1 MHIDDATTN
10 SKNVMSTV
18 VYFLIFDVQQPT
30 GQYPQCLVGSINPIH
45 RYFSPGFPIA
55 FYHFFQLS
63 TSVKWER
70 NRLFSWFSHGFL
82 MGHGFSPCFCGFCP
96 SVFPFLMA
104 FFSAQLHGRSAERS
118 RPRSTCFFSTW
129 RMIITLDIPIILK
142 YSQNNNS

>member
-70 NRLFSWFSHGFL
+70 NRLFSWFSHG
-82 MGHGFSPCFCGFCP
+82 SW
-96 SVFPFLMA
+96 VFPMLLWLLPLSFPISHG

>member
-70 NRLFSWFSHGFL
+70 NRLFSWVMGFPHAFVAFAPQFSH
-82 MGHGFSPCFCGFCP
+82 FSWLFFRP
-96 SVFPFLMA
+96 SCTDGLQKGQGRGVPV
-104 FFSAQLHGRSAERS
+104 FSALGG
-118 RPRSTCFFSTW
+118 
-129 RMIITLDIPIILK
+129 
-142 YSQNNNS
+142 

>member
-70 NRLFSWFSHGFL
+70 NRLFSWFSHGSWVFPML
-82 MGHGFSPCFCGFCP
+82 LWLLPLSFPISHGF
-96 SVFPFLMA
+96 
-104 FFSAQLHGRSAERS
+104 FFGPAARTVCRKVKAEEYL
-118 RPRSTCFFSTW
+118 FFQHLADDHNIRHTH
-129 RMIITLDIPIILK
+129 
-142 YSQNNNS
+142 YSKI